1 MELIDVTLPMHENMT
16 VYEGDAPY
24 QCWRFRAVPEDG
36 YQMCLISFSS
46 HCGTHVDAPAHFV
59 DGGGGVTDL
68 SLETMCGSAR
78 VIDVRSAGLAI
89 SADVLRQQKLDG
101 VERLLL
107 KTVTGKK
114 LRQPFDPEYAHL
126 TVDAAKYLVE
136 RTGIRLIG
144 LDSFSVEKC
153 PVEGFP
159 VHNTLLGTDPP
170 TVIVEAID
178 LEKVEAG
185 DYHLI
190 CLPLALRG
198 ADGAPARVVLGR

>member
-16 VYEGDAPY
+16 VYEGDAPFL
-24 QCWRFRAVPEDG
+24 CWRFRAVPDDG

-59 DGGGGVTDL
+59 DGGRGVTDL

-78 VIDVRSAGLAI
+78 VIDVRSAGLVI
-89 SADVLRQQKLDG
+89 TVDVLKQRSLHG

-107 KTVTGKK
+107 KTVTGSK
-114 LRQPFDPEYAHL
+114 LRRPFDPAYSHL
-126 TVDAAKYLVE
+126 TVDAARYLVE
-136 RTGIRLIG
+136 HTSVRLLGI
-144 LDSFSVEKC
+144 DSFSVEKC

-159 VHNTLLGTDPP
+159 VHNTLLRADPP

-178 LEKVEAG
+178 LEKVEEG
-185 DYHLI
+185 DYQLT
-190 CLPLALRG
+190 CLPLALQG
-198 ADGAPARVVLGR
+198 VDGAPARVVLGR